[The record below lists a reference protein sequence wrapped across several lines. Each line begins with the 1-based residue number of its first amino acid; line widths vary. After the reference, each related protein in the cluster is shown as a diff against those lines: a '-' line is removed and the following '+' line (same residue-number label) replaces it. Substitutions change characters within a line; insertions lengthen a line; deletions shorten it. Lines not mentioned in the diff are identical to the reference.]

1 MADKFE
7 FEYQAPTMEQK
18 KEIQNI
24 QKKYLNHNFSN
35 DKLNRLK
42 KLDNKVKSVPEAIG
56 ISQGVIGVL
65 IFGTGLTCILEW
77 NLYVL
82 GIIVMIIGTILVVSA
97 NFIYN
102 IVKNKLKNK
111 YKDEILSISNE
122 LLKENK

>member
-7 FEYQAPTMEQK
+7 FEYQAPTLEQK

-24 QKKYLNHNFSN
+24 QRKYLNQNSN
-35 DKLNRLK
+35 NEKINRLK
-42 KLDNKVKSVPEAIG
+42 KLDQKVKSIPEAIG

-77 NLYVL
+77 NMYIL
-82 GIIVMIIGTILVVSA
+82 GIIIMIIGTLLIISA
-97 NFIYN
+97 NFLYN
-102 IVKNKLKNK
+102 IIKNKLINK

-122 LLKENK
+122 LLKDNK

>member
-7 FEYQAPTMEQK
+7 FEYQAPTQEQR
-18 KEIQNI
+18 KEIQGI
-24 QKKYLNHNFSN
+24 QKKYLDQSFTN

-42 KLDNKVKSVPEAIG
+42 TLDSKVKSIPEAIG

-77 NLYVL
+77 NLYVV
-82 GIIVMIIGTILVVSA
+82 GIIVMLLGSIIAVSA
-97 NFIYN
+97 YFIYN

-111 YKDEILSISNE
+111 YKDEIISLSNE
-122 LLKENK
+122 LLNGDK

>member
-7 FEYQAPTMEQK
+7 FEYQAPTQEQR
-18 KEIQNI
+18 KEIQGI
-24 QKKYLNHNFSN
+24 QKKYLDQSFTN

-42 KLDNKVKSVPEAIG
+42 TLDSKVKSIPEAIG

-77 NLYVL
+77 NLYVV
-82 GIIVMIIGTILVVSA
+82 GIIVMLLGSIIAVLA
-97 NFIYN
+97 YFIYN

-111 YKDEILSISNE
+111 YKDEIISLSNE
-122 LLKENK
+122 LLNGDK